1 MPALLKGARDDQT
14 GESQRTNG
22 THVPCQRAIPLLQ
35 EQWRIRSHVFYS
47 ASTRYGAAIG
57 VVFVCSLTARADDYE
72 EYDFTLRLPAV
83 FSGFSPYASIAAAG
97 NAQAA
102 GEWSSSSNPASAAW
116 PHPDLTYT
124 NSFSPQL
131 SSLGFEE
138 GTTVCVVAEAAAL
151 DIDRWGVFVP
161 AAAQVRS
168 NHEQTSPGVGFEL
181 DADYFQVPWGRLIAE
196 DWAIGVNFNY
206 LASDARFDVS
216 DARVLQIRS
225 DDYGLRLG
233 VLHRP
238 LDVLR
243 VGLTADYGYSP
254 VWIDRF
260 DPLGG
265 GSVRSRDITQRVLV
279 RPGIAWQF
287 TPQSSLFV
295 DYQAGVF
302 WNDTG
307 TLWVHRFPIGV
318 EHWLVPRG
326 WVARAGTTID
336 TRGSA
341 AFTAGTGMAVST
353 RAFVSIAYQYGMFP
367 ELRPEFGP
375 AQTFALSVAIRF

>member
-1 MPALLKGARDDQT
+1 MKSMT
-14 GESQRTNG
+14 S
-22 THVPCQRAIPLLQ
+22 PCVSRP
-35 EQWRIRSHVFYS
+35 FS
-47 ASTRYGAAIG
+47 A
-57 VVFVCSLTARADDYE
+57 
-72 EYDFTLRLPAV
+72 
-83 FSGFSPYASIAAAG
+83 GFSPYASIAAAG

-151 DIDRWGVFVP
+151 DIGRWGVFVP

-181 DADYFQVPWGRLIAE
+181 DADYFQVPWGKLIAE

-216 DARVLQIRS
+216 NARLVQIRS

-238 LDVLR
+238 LDALR
-243 VGLTADYGYSP
+243 VGLTVDYGYSP

-265 GSVRSRDITQRVLV
+265 GSVRSRDTTQRVLV

-287 TPQSSLFV
+287 TPREQSFRRLSGRRLLERHGHAV
-295 DYQAGVF
+295 
-302 WNDTG
+302 G
-307 TLWVHRFPIGV
+307 TPLSPRRGALARAARVGRPGGHDHRHTRQCGVHRRHRNGGQHTRLC
-318 EHWLVPRG
+318 EHRLSIRHVSR
-326 WVARAGTTID
+326 
-336 TRGSA
+336 
-341 AFTAGTGMAVST
+341 TA
-353 RAFVSIAYQYGMFP
+353 
-367 ELRPEFGP
+367 PEFGP